1 MPIGSRGA
9 DALMVRKSKLRRR
22 KKSRKVRKAKTD
34 DIKFQLYLDSTYGL
48 TRGELRRSAR
58 SYGAGKKQS
67 FRLARQLRPRR

>member
-1 MPIGSRGA
+1 MQTNIRGVEA
-9 DALMVRKSKLRRR
+9 MSKKSKLRRR
-22 KKSRKVRKAKTD
+22 KKSSRVRKAKTE

-67 FRLARQLRPRR
+67 ARLSRQLRPGR